1 MVYGRPWKTVG
12 KVLGAVCQS
21 MSRVLAVP
29 TATAAAT
36 GKLPRGAG
44 ERSTVAR
51 RSTSFVPGVSTA
63 GAEGCHGEAM
73 GVAMGVKVGE
83 AMVWSVEAI
92 GASRAVDRSVLTWG
106 ATVHGT
112 ALRTARPRLVAVWRT
127 YSVWHLGASC
137 PAPL

>member
-1 MVYGRPWKTVG
+1 MRDLG
-12 KVLGAVCQS
+12 KSNRFLASTQDSHENGIWQAMEDRRYPGAVCQS
-21 MSRVLAVP
+21 MSRVSAVP

-36 GKLPRGAG
+36 GKLRGAG

-92 GASRAVDRSVLTWG
+92 GASRAVDRSVLTCG
-106 ATVHGT
+106 VPRCTVRLYVRH
-112 ALRTARPRLVAVWRT
+112 ARGW
-127 YSVWHLGASC
+127 
-137 PAPL
+137 

>member
-1 MVYGRPWKTVG
+1 MHAPTKRELLAIKMVYSHGERKCRRYPDT
-12 KVLGAVCQS
+12 VCQS
-21 MSRVLAVP
+21 MSRVSAVP

-36 GKLPRGAG
+36 GKLRGAG

-92 GASRAVDRSVLTWG
+92 GASRAVDRSVLTCG
-106 ATVHGT
+106 VPRCTVRLYVRH
-112 ALRTARPRLVAVWRT
+112 ARGR
-127 YSVWHLGASC
+127 
-137 PAPL
+137 

>member
-21 MSRVLAVP
+21 MSRVSAVP

-36 GKLPRGAG
+36 GKLRGAG
-44 ERSTVAR
+44 ARSTVAR
-51 RSTSFVPGVSTA
+51 RSTSFGPGVSTA
-63 GAEGCHGEAM
+63 WAEGCHGEAMGAAM

-92 GASRAVDRSVLTWG
+92 GVSRAVDRSVLTCG
-106 ATVHGT
+106 VPRCTVRLYVRH
-112 ALRTARPRLVAVWRT
+112 ARGR
-127 YSVWHLGASC
+127 
-137 PAPL
+137 

>member
-1 MVYGRPWKTVG
+1 MLGWG
-12 KVLGAVCQS
+12 VLKDSDFCASRQS
-21 MSRVLAVP
+21 MSGVSAVP
-29 TATAAAT
+29 TTTAVAT
-36 GKLPRGAG
+36 GKLRGAG
-44 ERSTVAR
+44 ERSMVAR

-112 ALRTARPRLVAVWRT
+112 ALRTARPRPVAVWRT